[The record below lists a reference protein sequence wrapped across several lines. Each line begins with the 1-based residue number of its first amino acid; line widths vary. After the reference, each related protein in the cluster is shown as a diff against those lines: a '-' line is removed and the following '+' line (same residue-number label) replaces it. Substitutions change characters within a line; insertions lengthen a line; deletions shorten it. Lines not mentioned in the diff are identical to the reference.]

1 MPKTNLQSRSVMPR
15 PEILGNKDE
24 IQGRTFF
31 FLQVWMHMT
40 TSYRDHT
47 DRNGRL
53 YQPSEQP
60 TNLQTPQ
67 PPKPQQGNIRD
78 WPT

>member
-1 MPKTNLQSRSVMPR
+1 
-15 PEILGNKDE
+15 
-24 IQGRTFF
+24 
-31 FLQVWMHMT
+31 MHMT

-47 DRNGRL
+47 YRNGRL
-53 YQPSEQP
+53 HQPSEQP

-78 WPT
+78 RSSKKANADSWELAKSEN